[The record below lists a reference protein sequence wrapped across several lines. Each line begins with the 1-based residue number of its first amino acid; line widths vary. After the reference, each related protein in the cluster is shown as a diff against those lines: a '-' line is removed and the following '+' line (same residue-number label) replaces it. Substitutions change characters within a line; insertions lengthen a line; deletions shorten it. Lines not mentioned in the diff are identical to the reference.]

1 MKDTALMVDAIN
13 GLCLEGRNL
22 AKKLPFPKGGVV
34 YRGAGF
40 NNEVAQ
46 SFYTVGKSFR
56 VPGFLATSFSQEKA
70 IEFAEGAEG
79 PEGPTRKQSI
89 LCEYRACA
97 LDLRHSMCSN
107 RSAEPDLSVYS
118 SDRQYRAL

>member
-13 GLCLEGRNL
+13 GLCLEGRKL
-22 AKKLPFPKGGVV
+22 DKKLPFPKGGVV

-46 SFYTVGKSFR
+46 TFYTVGKSFR

-70 IEFAEGAEG
+70 IEFADTAEG
-79 PEGPTRKQSI
+79 QSI
-89 LCEYRACA
+89 LCESRARA
-97 LDLRHSMCSN
+97 RAS
-107 RSAEPDLSVYS
+107 
-118 SDRQYRAL
+118 QYV